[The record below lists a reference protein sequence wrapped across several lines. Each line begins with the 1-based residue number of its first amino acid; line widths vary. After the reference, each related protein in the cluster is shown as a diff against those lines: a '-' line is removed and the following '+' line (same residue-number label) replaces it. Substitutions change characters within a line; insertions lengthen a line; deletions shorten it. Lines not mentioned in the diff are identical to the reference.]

1 MAFDG
6 VVLGRLYA
14 TLAGGVGLGVVLGRW
29 LSPAVSGAIG
39 QGLFWVGVP
48 LSCVAF
54 LRQTDLSG
62 QAWLAPLVAWGSIGL
77 AGLLAWGW
85 LHGSQTTEPKQRASF
100 WLGSMFGN
108 TGYLGFPIALAL
120 VGQSQFA
127 WALFFDVAGTTLG
140 AYGVGSALA
149 ARLGGQSSDGW
160 GMVRAGLI
168 NPTVWGVIGGLLSR
182 SVALPGVVDRALMAI
197 AWGVV
202 ALALVLIGMRLSRL
216 RLGAA
221 TRPALALLAIK
232 MAIVPLVSGLALRS
246 LGWDGPVLLVL
257 VLQMAMPPAFA
268 CLVIAEAYDL
278 DRDLAVSSVALGTVA
293 LPFTLPLWLWLFGS
307 G

>member
-1 MAFDG
+1 MALDA
-6 VVLGRLYA
+6 VVLGKLYA
-14 TLAGGVGLGVVLGRW
+14 TLAGGVGLGVLLGRW
-29 LSPAVSGAIG
+29 LPARVSGATG
-39 QGLFWVGVP
+39 HGLFWVGVP

-62 QAWLAPLVAWGSIGL
+62 QAWLAPLVAWGAIAL
-77 AGLLAWGW
+77 AGCLAWGW
-85 LHGSQTTEPKQRASF
+85 LHWQGVTAPQRRASF

-120 VGQSQFA
+120 VGSGQFA

-160 GMVRAGLI
+160 GMVRAGLV
-168 NPTVWGVIGGLLSR
+168 NPTVWGALAGLGSR
-182 SVALPGVVDRALMAI
+182 SIALPQVIDRGLTAI
-197 AWGVV
+197 AWTVV
-202 ALALVLIGMRLSRL
+202 ALALVLIGMRLSQL
-216 RLGAA
+216 RWGNA
-221 TRPALALLAIK
+221 TAPAIALLVIK
-232 MAIVPLVSGLALRS
+232 MAIVPLVVGLALR
-246 LGWDGPVLLVL
+246 GWGWQGPTLLVL

-278 DRDLAVSSVALGTVA
+278 DRDLAVSSVALGTLA
-293 LPFTLPLWLWLFGS
+293 LPFTLPLWLWLFGA
-307 G
+307 